1 MPFSFIYSSIKL
13 HRLVE
18 RKYFHFELLFIA
30 EEKPKNHC
38 DLLFNSNRLKLNG
51 LDYDKLKNIVII
63 IEIMKNGFCKGIY
76 RIIASNQ
83 LELCTVIVSQSL
95 LTLGPSSRLHVQRAT
110 ISMNLLILRHII
122 CNER

>member
-38 DLLFNSNRLKLNG
+38 DLLFISNRLKLNG

-63 IEIMKNGFCKGIY
+63 REIMKNVFAKVS
-76 RIIASNQ
+76 IALLHLISWNFV
-83 LELCTVIVSQSL
+83 LLSL
-95 LTLGPSSRLHVQRAT
+95 VNPS
-110 ISMNLLILRHII
+110 
-122 CNER
+122 